1 MHIRQYAKRTN
12 KILSF
17 LTTKSKVQVYNT
29 TQFYQRA
36 KYLSPTELHLNLRTS
51 LSLSLWY
58 RRWRRFVGE
67 SERPRIRKTITMEGD
82 KYLQEFLVETSMFNS
97 IVLGHLLPSN
107 WWVTLPHF
115 LQTWLRNY
123 IAGTLLYFI
132 SGFLWCFYIYYLK
145 RNVYVP
151 KGRTHFF
158 ILCFSWFEIDSV
170 RFLNFFNLGFFCWLL
185 GS

>member
-1 MHIRQYAKRTN
+1 
-12 KILSF
+12 
-17 LTTKSKVQVYNT
+17 
-29 TQFYQRA
+29 
-36 KYLSPTELHLNLRTS
+36 
-51 LSLSLWY
+51 
-58 RRWRRFVGE
+58 
-67 SERPRIRKTITMEGD
+67 MEGD
-82 KYLQEFLVETSMFNS
+82 KYLQEFLVDTSMFNS

-151 KGRTHFF
+151 KGRTLFF
-158 ILCFSWFEIDSV
+158 IMFFLIWDWFCSV
-170 RFLNFFNLGFFCWLL
+170 LEFFNLGFCLL
-185 GS
+185 TFGLISFSPVCFFLVLWSSIDVNLKSKFVFLVFLVN